1 MFADHHQFSLLD
13 KTLHQFGYYSIPWFF
28 MIFFI
33 LDGHSNLYTIINKN
47 RFDKAEPVIA
57 IGHGYLIDQ
66 VGGQS
71 DRNGKNEGAMGDPV
85 FEGLGIAPGFIHMM
99 GEKVAGLFGMEIYIL
114 GGDGLGAGL
123 ARLVQCKIL
132 VILPDEHGKG

>member
-1 MFADHHQFSLLD
+1 
-13 KTLHQFGYYSIPWFF
+13 
-28 MIFFI
+28 
-33 LDGHSNLYTIINKN
+33 
-47 RFDKAEPVIA
+47 
-57 IGHGYLIDQ
+57 
-66 VGGQS
+66 
-71 DRNGKNEGAMGDPV
+71 
-85 FEGLGIAPGFIHMM
+85 MM